1 MRLCIEF
8 ANRWPKPIWTFI
20 TPRAPDGVPA
30 PWAEADRMACHPRG
44 ELFCSVFESHGRE
57 LQVLSLPRIEGER
70 EFERSRRFRL
80 TRLAEAEEEEEE
92 RSLRCFARPFFAG
105 RSSDS
110 DSDSFLAFLRFS
122 FFSFFSG
129 FFRSRFFFLSS
140 EASLSPPSSSEN
152 ARIFDFPMCSLP
164 RLGRV
169 GRTAAW
175 STGDATSEHAAGLR
189 PCVPAR
195 ALVNLRSAL

>member
-1 MRLCIEF
+1 VSSRARRSARSRSRF
-8 ANRWPKPIWTFI
+8 SRARSSPGA
-20 TPRAPDGVPA
+20 PRPPRPPLSTWRCLTRRRSSDPTEG
-30 PWAEADRMACHPRG
+30 ERRRRG
-44 ELFCSVFESHGRE
+44 EGEREGERGRRRE
-57 LQVLSLPRIEGER
+57 GERGRRREGER

-80 TRLAEAEEEEEE
+80 TRLAEAEEEEAE

-164 RLGRV
+164 RLGRALPR
-169 GRTAAW
+169 GPETQRANT
-175 STGDATSEHAAGLR
+175 LR
-189 PCVPAR
+189 FF
-195 ALVNLRSAL
+195 LR